1 MCGHVCRGPT
11 AWVSVPCVRTA
22 RRTCHVSTVRFQRD
36 LGFVAANGDRVL
48 VGGCWGRNGQEPE
61 RSGGAQVLNT
71 NSSSI
76 ILQEINVLPKNR
88 EKFWKFFQ
96 NKNIISIQYSLIII
110 SNNDVQ
116 SNLLLNYIALP
127 FSKTGEVTLN
137 LYLNYHLYHE
147 R

>member
-1 MCGHVCRGPT
+1 M
-11 AWVSVPCVRTA
+11 
-22 RRTCHVSTVRFQRD
+22 
-36 LGFVAANGDRVL
+36 
-48 VGGCWGRNGQEPE
+48 
-61 RSGGAQVLNT
+61 LNT